1 MPIMILT
8 GDVIIITTAINV
20 VGAIIVMIVIVAIH
34 QIIVSTVKR
43 V

>member
-8 GDVIIITTAINV
+8 ENVTIITTAINV
-20 VGAIIVMIVIVAIH
+20 VGAIIVMIVIAAIH

>member
-8 GDVIIITTAINV
+8 EDVTIITTAINV
-20 VGAIIVMIVIVAIH
+20 VGVIIVTIVIGAIH

>member
-8 GDVIIITTAINV
+8 EDVTIITTAINV
-20 VGAIIVMIVIVAIH
+20 VGAIIVMIVIGVIY

-43 V
+43 A

>member
-8 GDVIIITTAINV
+8 EDVTIITTAINV
-20 VGAIIVMIVIVAIH
+20 VGAIIVMIVIGVIH
-34 QIIVSTVKR
+34 QIIASTVKR

>member
-1 MPIMILT
+1 MLIMILT
-8 GDVIIITTAINV
+8 EDVTIITTAINV
-20 VGAIIVMIVIVAIH
+20 VGAIIVMIVIAVIH

>member
-8 GDVIIITTAINV
+8 EDVTIITTAINV
-20 VGAIIVMIVIVAIH
+20 VGAIIVMIAIGVIY

-43 V
+43 A

>member
-8 GDVIIITTAINV
+8 EDVTIITTAINV
-20 VGAIIVMIVIVAIH
+20 VGAIIVMIVIGAIH
-34 QIIVSTVKR
+34 QIIESIVKR

>member
-8 GDVIIITTAINV
+8 EDATIITTAINV
-20 VGAIIVMIVIVAIH
+20 VGAIIVTIVIAAIH